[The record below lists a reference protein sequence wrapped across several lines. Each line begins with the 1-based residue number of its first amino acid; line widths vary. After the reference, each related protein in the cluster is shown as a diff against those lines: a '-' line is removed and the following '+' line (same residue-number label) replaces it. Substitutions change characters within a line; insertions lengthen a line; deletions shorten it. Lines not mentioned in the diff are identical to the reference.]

1 MDEDA
6 FRRVLDILRRRYPV
20 GNWAEGRNPFDVLI
34 SIIMS
39 QNSTD
44 GITERVMEA
53 LRSRGPVT
61 PEAILAMDPRDLRR
75 ILRPAGLSAQKV
87 PRIRGVA
94 RAIQEE
100 HGGSM
105 EAFEAM
111 TTAGARKALMR
122 LPGVGPKTADV
133 WLSLVAGR
141 PTMPVDTHIWRL
153 ARRWYLAK
161 GKEYEEVSSRLAS
174 LISPAQRWRDHLVL
188 IHFGRDICRARI
200 PLCPICPVYELCD
213 AEEKRPRSNGR
224 ARELTRPSPSR
235 RRGRERSLKITPHHS

>member
-6 FRRVLDILRRRYPV
+6 FRRVLDILRRRYLV
-20 GNWAEGRNPFDVLI
+20 SNWAEGRSPFDVLI

-44 GITERVMEA
+44 RITERVMEA

-61 PEAILAMDPRDLRR
+61 PGAILAMNPRDLRR

-133 WLSLVAGR
+133 WLSLVASR

-153 ARRWYLAK
+153 ALRWYLAK

-174 LISPAQRWRDHLVL
+174 LIPPNRRWSDHLVL
-188 IHFGRDICRARI
+188 IHFGREICKAVSPRC
-200 PLCPICPVYELCD
+200 LICPVYDLCD
-213 AEEKRPRSNGR
+213 AEEKIPKQSG
-224 ARELTRPSPSR
+224 
-235 RRGRERSLKITPHHS
+235 

>member
-44 GITERVMEA
+44 RITERVMEA

-61 PEAILAMDPRDLRR
+61 PGATLAMDPRDLRR

-122 LPGVGPKTADV
+122 FPGVGPKTADV

-153 ARRWYLAK
+153 ARRWHLSQ
-161 GKEYEEVSSRLAS
+161 GKNYQEVSSRLTA
-174 LISPAQRWRDHLVL
+174 IIPPEHRARDHLVL
-188 IHFGRDICRARI
+188 IEFGREICQARS
-200 PLCPICPVYELCD
+200 PRCVICPVYDLCD
-213 AEEKRPRSNGR
+213 ADVKK
-224 ARELTRPSPSR
+224 SR
-235 RRGRERSLKITPHHS
+235 